1 MIFIIVNGLKPI
13 SIDDYCALRKYSI
26 GVGFSPLKFITA
38 NIGFSQNITSGF
50 GHKKAP
56 SFYWKLF
63 KYCNEKINLP

>member
-38 NIGFSQNITSGF
+38 NIGFSQNITSGL
-50 GHKKAP
+50 GNKKA
-56 SFYWKLF
+56 SSKTGSSSIL
-63 KYCNEKINLP
+63 L

>member
-38 NIGFSQNITSGF
+38 NVGFSQNITSGF
-50 GHKKAP
+50 GNKKAP
-56 SFYWKLF
+56 GKNRKLF
-63 KYCNEKINLP
+63 YIVMEKINLP